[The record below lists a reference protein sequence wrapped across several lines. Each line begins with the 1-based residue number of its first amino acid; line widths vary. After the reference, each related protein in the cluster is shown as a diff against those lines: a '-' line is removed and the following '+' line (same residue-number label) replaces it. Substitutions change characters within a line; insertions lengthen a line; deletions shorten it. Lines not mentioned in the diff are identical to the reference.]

1 MSTHTRPQRGRLAF
15 AALVAALSLLIV
27 AAPATPNAGANDPA
41 DVTAQIDQA
50 RAEIERQ
57 QILPPN
63 WVAIPMWGNV
73 WANGHD
79 IGMVD
84 FALFYDANEPTKAQL
99 WALWREAP
107 THVCSGDIFK
117 TPQGEPIFFGETS
130 LMAPAG
136 TCHMARL
143 PNHTGISL
151 YAASNDGQW
160 ATSILTSP
168 DWHEP
173 AAVFAD

>member
-1 MSTHTRPQRGRLAF
+1 MSTSHRSSRLRLGL
-15 AALVAALSLLIV
+15 AALIAVLSLTLI
-27 AAPATPNAGANDPA
+27 ATPVGANDETDIA
-41 DVTAQIDQA
+41 TDLDAA
-50 RAEIERQ
+50 RAEIERHD
-57 QILPPN
+57 ILPPN
-63 WVAIPMWGNV
+63 WVAIPLWGNV

-84 FALFYDANEPTKAQL
+84 FALFYDANDPTKAQL
-99 WALWREAP
+99 WALWHDTP
-107 THVCSGDIFK
+107 THVCTGDIFE
-117 TPQGEPIFFGETS
+117 TPKGEPIFFGETS

-160 ATSILTSP
+160 ATSILTNP
-168 DWHEP
+168 DWRLP